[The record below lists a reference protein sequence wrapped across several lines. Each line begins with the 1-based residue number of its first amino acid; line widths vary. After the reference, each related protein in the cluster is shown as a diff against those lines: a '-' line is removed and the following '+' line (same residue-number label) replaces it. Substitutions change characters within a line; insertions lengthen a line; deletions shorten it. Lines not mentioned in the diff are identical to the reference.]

1 MKKEM
6 KIVLLVYKMVYAFA
20 FVVILSLIRG
30 VVFTNEI
37 GLSIEAPFAILTAV
51 FCADTYVQEITS
63 KRSEVHRLYRIKK
76 RIHSIMK
83 RMMIQEVFLLLL
95 AVLGY
100 GLFFVF
106 QKPITHPVTE
116 SEILQFIAYFFAII
130 VTIFFWGILAN
141 TLSMLF
147 RNMWMGIGSC
157 LVIWVATN
165 STGGDKLFGAWNL
178 FSYSFRD
185 IENIADITWLYG
197 KGLCICIGL
206 ILLLALPKIVRK
218 RG

>member
-6 KIVLLVYKMVYAFA
+6 KIVLPFYKIVYAVSFI
-20 FVVILSLIRG
+20 VILSLIRG

-116 SEILQFIAYFFAII
+116 SEILQFIVYFGAIV

-206 ILLLALPKIVRK
+206 LLLLALPKIVRK

>member
-6 KIVLLVYKMVYAFA
+6 KIILPVYKMVYAFA

-37 GLSIEAPFAILTAV
+37 GLSIEGPFAILIVV

-63 KRSEVHRLYRIKK
+63 NRSEVQRLYQIKK
-76 RIHSIMK
+76 RIYSIIQ
-83 RMMIQEVFLLLL
+83 RLMIQGTFLLLL

-100 GLFFVF
+100 GLFFAF
-106 QKPITHPVTE
+106 QKPVTHPVTE
-116 SEILQFIAYFFAII
+116 SEILQFIAYFGAIV

-147 RNMWMGIGSC
+147 RNMWMGIGSS
-157 LVIWVATN
+157 LLIWVATN

-185 IENIADITWLYG
+185 IENTADITWLYG

>member
-6 KIVLLVYKMVYAFA
+6 KIVLPVYKMVYAFA

-147 RNMWMGIGSC
+147 RNMWMGIGSS
-157 LVIWVATN
+157 LLIWVATN

-185 IENIADITWLYG
+185 IENTADITWLYG